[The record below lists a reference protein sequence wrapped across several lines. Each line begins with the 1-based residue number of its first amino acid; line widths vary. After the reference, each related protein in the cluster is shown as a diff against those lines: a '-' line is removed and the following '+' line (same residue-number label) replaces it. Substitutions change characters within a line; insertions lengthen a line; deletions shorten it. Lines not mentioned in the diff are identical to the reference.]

1 MRSIFRFWVVL
12 AIACMPAVA
21 EEPRSL
27 AVSIGMFNFN
37 KTPSPVEAGFEYRH
51 PTGVWKMAAAG
62 GLYANADGAVWVF
75 GGLRR
80 DFRLAERWWITPA
93 FGASL
98 YSQGNSKNLGG
109 ALEFRSAIELGREFR
124 NRTRLAFGI
133 YHLSNAGIYYPN
145 PGSNSLILTYSWP
158 LSP

>member
-1 MRSIFRFWVVL
+1 M
-12 AIACMPAVA
+12 ACLSAVA

-27 AVSIGMFNFN
+27 AVSVGMFNFN
-37 KTPSPVEAGFEYRH
+37 KTPSPVEAGVEYRH

-80 DFRLAERWWITPA
+80 DFRLVERWWITPA
-93 FGASL
+93 FGVSL
-98 YSQGNSKNLGG
+98 YSQGDSKNLGG
-109 ALEFRSAIELGREFR
+109 PLEFRSAIELGREFR

-145 PGSNSLILTYSWP
+145 PGSNSLIVTYSWP
-158 LSP
+158 LGQ